1 MAEKCMKT
9 SSSLSKD
16 QLEAPAL
23 RIAELETSNDLPD
36 IKSHPKASTTA
47 RLRATRGRTLHEHA
61 LPELT
66 SLIDPASIFRLND
79 LPVPGTRIRLELQG
93 RIRRKDETLRLRFGG
108 CKPVTGQLGAE
119 CSAALLVLLHGA
131 NEVLHHDVA
140 EESMSIT
147 GPVMAIEFRASAH
160 AFAFCGRVSGLA
172 RTSIASSVR
181 VSNNMNSLRFF
192 DDVLVE
198 DLPLKASKRI

>member
-23 RIAELETSNDLPD
+23 RIAELETSNYVPD
-36 IKSHPKASTTA
+36 IKSHPKASTTP

-79 LPVPGTRIRLELQG
+79 LPIPGARIRLELQG
-93 RIRRKDETLRLRFGG
+93 WIRRKDETLRLRFGG
-108 CKPVTGQLGAE
+108 CKPRTRQLEAE

-140 EESMSIT
+140 KVSMSIA
-147 GPVMAIEFRASAH
+147 GWFRE
-160 AFAFCGRVSGLA
+160 GYRV
-172 RTSIASSVR
+172 SSVR
-181 VSNNMNSLRFF
+181 SRIRLLRSRLRARTDFHRFF
-192 DDVLVE
+192 C
-198 DLPLKASKRI
+198 PGFR